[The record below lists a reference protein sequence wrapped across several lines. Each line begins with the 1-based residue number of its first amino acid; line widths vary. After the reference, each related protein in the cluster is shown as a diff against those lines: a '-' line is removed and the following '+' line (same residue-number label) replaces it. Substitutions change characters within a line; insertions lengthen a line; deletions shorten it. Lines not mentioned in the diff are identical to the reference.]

1 MKLEIKNISNK
12 NNAEEIFSKHWYKV
26 TDTILDDT
34 IKEKMK
40 YCIDAMEE
48 YAKLKIEEIE
58 FEKDML
64 EENVKTLKHT
74 CIELSKRASYTEE
87 EKEKYWEFECEC
99 GFTGLSMLVLGGG
112 QIADT
117 GDYGDCYCPCCE
129 KIVG

>member
-87 EKEKYWEFECEC
+87 EKEKYWE
-99 GFTGLSMLVLGGG
+99 
-112 QIADT
+112 
-117 GDYGDCYCPCCE
+117 
-129 KIVG
+129 